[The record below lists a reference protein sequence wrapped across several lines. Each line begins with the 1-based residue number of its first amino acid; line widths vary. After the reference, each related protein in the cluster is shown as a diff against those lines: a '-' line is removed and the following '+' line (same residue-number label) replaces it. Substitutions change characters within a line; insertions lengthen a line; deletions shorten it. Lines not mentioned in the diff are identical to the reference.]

1 MFNRLNVSDHLLL
14 NVRTVK
20 VEEFGNKCLLQIL
33 QMSILSCYISNVIN
47 VILLN
52 PLSYVFSG
60 LGAATYR
67 LPEYKDTPDNFTY
80 YRGERAI
87 LQCSVKY
94 LGTKQVGRSLQM
106 FFYVL

>member
-1 MFNRLNVSDHLLL
+1 M
-14 NVRTVK
+14 
-20 VEEFGNKCLLQIL
+20 
-33 QMSILSCYISNVIN
+33 LSF
-47 VILLN
+47 LN

-94 LGTKQVGRSLQM
+94 LGTKQVGRSLHL
-106 FFYVL
+106 FLCTVDPIVSKTCIFIWTISTKYR